1 MRTPVQHL
9 TNPSGP
15 AEYRAHVERLER
27 MALAMPQVA
36 IHTEHVISGGM
47 YARTITIPADTVL
60 TGAAHKTDHLCVSM
74 GDIEVLTDDGPKRL
88 TGLHVLAT
96 KAGVKRAGY
105 THGPTRWTT
114 ICRTDRTDV
123 QDAEDELVE
132 RPETL
137 QTRNPLIGQGAVA
150 QLED

>member
-1 MRTPVQHL
+1 MRTPVQDL
-9 TNPSGP
+9 TNIPGP
-15 AEYRAHVERLER
+15 ADYRAHVERLER
-27 MALAMPQVA
+27 MALGMPQVG
-36 IHTEHVISGGM
+36 IPTEHVISGGM
-47 YARTITIPADTVL
+47 YARTITIPAGTVL
-60 TGAAHKTDHLCVSM
+60 TGAAHKTDHLCVCM

-114 ICRTDRTDV
+114 ICRTDCTDV
-123 QDAEDELVE
+123 QGAEDELVE

-137 QTRNPLIGQGAVA
+137 QTRNQLIDQGAVA